1 MRIGIYG
8 GTFNPPHVGHLRAA
22 KYAIEALGLEKLLLI
37 PSCIAPHKKL
47 PQDTPTPRQRAQMVQ
62 IAAGEKMEVSSIEL
76 DRGGTSF
83 TYETVEAL
91 RSQYPNDELVLFVGT
106 DMFLSFDTW
115 REPNRI
121 LQNAAL
127 GVFYRGDKN
136 ELEMIAAQ
144 KAQMERS
151 GATVYLVEN
160 PVTAISSTQLRR
172 MLTFACAGPFLPD
185 GVLDYIKENGLYGTN
200 RSYRNLPMAEL
211 EQVVVELVK
220 PSRVPHVLGCRDT
233 AIELAKYWGA
243 DVNDAARAGLL
254 HDITK
259 ALDGPLQLTLCREYG
274 KMLDAFSENNPKVL
288 HALTGS
294 LVAQRIFGE
303 REAVVD
309 AICSHTTGKPGMN
322 LLEKIIYI
330 ADYIEPNRDFPG
342 VERLRELAYTDL
354 DESVL
359 AGLKTTIAHL
369 QEQGSEISP
378 AGLETLAWFEGKRKE
393 ETVC

>member
-1 MRIGIYG
+1 MSTYKD
-8 GTFNPPHVGHLRAA
+8 V
-22 KYAIEALGLEKLLLI
+22 LLI
-37 PSCIAPHKKL
+37 S
-47 PQDTPTPRQRAQMVQ
+47 
-62 IAAGEKMEVSSIEL
+62 E
-76 DRGGTSF
+76 
-83 TYETVEAL
+83 
-91 RSQYPNDELVLFVGT
+91 
-106 DMFLSFDTW
+106 
-115 REPNRI
+115 
-121 LQNAAL
+121 
-127 GVFYRGDKN
+127 
-136 ELEMIAAQ
+136 
-144 KAQMERS
+144 
-151 GATVYLVEN
+151 
-160 PVTAISSTQLRR
+160 
-172 MLTFACAGPFLPD
+172 
-185 GVLDYIKENGLYGTN
+185 DYIKSESMLDSNVSGKYL
-200 RSYRNLPMAEL
+200 L
-211 EQVVVELVK
+211 
-220 PSRVPHVLGCRDT
+220 T
-233 AIELAKYWGA
+233 AIKLAQYWGA
-243 DVNDAARAGLL
+243 DVDDAARAGLL